1 MDKKKIPSK
10 HSFANSRR
18 EFLKN
23 SVNVASAGSLLS
35 MTDIAYAKS
44 NKGKDV
50 MLEKT
55 HIDLGFIP
63 LNDCASLVIAKDKGF
78 FDKHGLNVSL
88 KKQSS
93 WSGIRDNVMLGALD
107 GAHMLAS
114 MPIATTLGIGTVKK
128 ATITPFTMALNGNG
142 ITVSHELYARML
154 EADPQAMQERPITAR
169 ALKKVI
175 EEDKVKGRP
184 LMTFAT
190 VFPVSTHN
198 YELRYWMAAAGI
210 DPDNDIRLTV
220 IPPSYIVE
228 NLEAR
233 TIVGCC
239 VGEPWNAVAVNEGVG
254 RTLITKYELWNN
266 SPEKV
271 FGVNLAWAEK
281 HPNTLNAIVKALIEA
296 SMWIDVAEN
305 RLEAAAILAQEQYVN
320 APLEVMKMSMT
331 GTFQYARHLTPQPMP
346 DFNVFHRYSANFP
359 WISHAQWFI
368 SQMLRWGQIDQA
380 LSINALAS
388 QVFRPDIYAQAA
400 AELGVSYP
408 ETTVKEEG
416 LHEQTWRFAQSPT
429 NITMGPDKFFDHH
442 VFNPARAAD
451 YVYDF
456 EINHARISKED
467 LKTMN
472 S

>member
-1 MDKKKIPSK
+1 MKKFKLKFKKP
-10 HSFANSRR
+10 FASTRR
-18 EFLKN
+18 KFIKA
-23 SVNVASAGSLLS
+23 SMNVAGAGSLLNMS
-35 MTDIAYAKS
+35 ELVYASSRDEK
-44 NKGKDV
+44 NT

-55 HIDLGFIP
+55 NVDLGFIP
-63 LNDCASLVIAKDKGF
+63 LNDCASLVIAKEKSYF
-78 FDKHGLNVSL
+78 EKYGLSVNL

-128 ATITPFTMALNGNG
+128 ATITPLTMALNGNG
-142 ITVSHELYARML
+142 ITVSHELYTRML
-154 EADPQAMQERPITAR
+154 EADPAAMQEKPVTAK

-175 EEDKVKGRP
+175 DEDKAKGRP

-210 DPDNDIRLTV
+210 DPDKDIRLTV

-239 VGEPWNAVAVNEGVG
+239 VGEPWNAVAVSEGVG

-271 FGVNLAWAEK
+271 FGVNQEWAEK
-281 HPNTLNAIVKALIEA
+281 NPNTLNAIIKALIEA
-296 SMWIDVAEN
+296 SIWLDDTDN
-305 RLEAAAILAQEQYVN
+305 RLEAAQILAQEKYVN
-320 APLEVMKMSMT
+320 APLDVMKMSMT
-331 GTFQYARHLTPQPMP
+331 GTFQYARHLSPVPMR
-346 DFNVFHRYSANFP
+346 DFNVFHRYSANYP
-359 WISHAQWFI
+359 WVSHAQWFI
-368 SQMLRWGQIDQA
+368 SQMFRWGQIENSISISE
-380 LSINALAS
+380 LSAK
-388 QVFRPDIYAQAA
+388 VYRPDLYARAA
-400 AELGVSYP
+400 KELDISIP
-408 ETTVKEEG
+408 ITMVKQEG
-416 LHEQTWRFAQSPT
+416 THDKNWQLNQESRSIA
-429 NITMGPDKFFDHH
+429 MGPDQFFDQR
-442 VFNPARAAD
+442 VFNPAHAVD

-456 EINHARISKED
+456 DISAPRVSKEE
-467 LKTMN
+467 LKLAN
-472 S
+472 A

>member
-1 MDKKKIPSK
+1 MG
-10 HSFANSRR
+10 
-18 EFLKN
+18 
-23 SVNVASAGSLLS
+23 VAGVGSLLGIS
-35 MTDIAYAKS
+35 ELGYGSTQS
-44 NKGKDV
+44 RGNN

-55 HIDLGFIP
+55 NIDLGFIP
-63 LNDCASLVIAKDKGF
+63 LNDCASLVIAKEKSYF
-78 FDKHGLNVSL
+78 EKHGLSVTL
-88 KKQSS
+88 KKHSS

-154 EADPQAMQERPITAR
+154 EADPVAMQEKPVTAK

-175 EEDKVKGRP
+175 DEDKAKGRP
-184 LMTFAT
+184 QMTFAT

-210 DPDNDIRLTV
+210 DPDKDIRLTV

-271 FGVNLAWAEK
+271 FGVNQEWAEK
-281 HPNTLNAIVKALIEA
+281 HPNTLNAILKALIEA
-296 SMWIDVAEN
+296 SIWLDDSEN
-305 RLEAAAILAQEQYVN
+305 RLQAAQILAQENYVN
-320 APLEVMKMSMT
+320 APLDVMKMSMT
-331 GTFQYARHLTPQPMP
+331 GTFQYARHLSPEPMH
-346 DFNVFHRYSANFP
+346 DFNVFHRYSANYP
-359 WISHAQWFI
+359 WASHAQWFI
-368 SQMLRWGQIDQA
+368 SQMLRWGQIESP
-380 LSINALAS
+380 LSISELAAS
-388 QVFRPDIYAQAA
+388 VYRPDLYARAA
-400 AELGVSYP
+400 SELNINIPSSM
-408 ETTVKEEG
+408 VKQEG
-416 LHEQTWRFAQSPT
+416 IHDSSWQLSEAGSG
-429 NITMGPDKFFDHH
+429 IMMGPDKFFDQR
-442 VFNPARAAD
+442 VFNPAQVVD
-451 YVYDF
+451 YIYDF
-456 EINHARISKED
+456 AISAPRMTKDE
-467 LKTMN
+467 LNIVN